1 MFLKVC
7 CKIFS
12 KIKKFYYHEYNIYLM
27 CLSGTTLEDS
37 PFASNGRR
45 SVEDIRG
52 LVDQLL
58 IKEMM

>member
-1 MFLKVC
+1 
-7 CKIFS
+7 
-12 KIKKFYYHEYNIYLM
+12 M

-45 SVEDIRG
+45 PVEDIRG